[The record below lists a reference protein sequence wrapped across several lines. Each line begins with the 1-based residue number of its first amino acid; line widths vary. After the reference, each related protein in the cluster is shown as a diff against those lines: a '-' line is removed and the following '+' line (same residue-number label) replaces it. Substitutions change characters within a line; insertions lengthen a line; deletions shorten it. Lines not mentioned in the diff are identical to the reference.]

1 MVEYPLPAVA
11 APPPETDDELPVTV
25 PIRVV
30 NRDIRPL
37 GDPPATE
44 SAGVDVTPAVHVP
57 VRRLA
62 HKTVNLE
69 SAGQAKLIVS
79 PARRVTAH
87 PAALP
92 PGCRPRLRVLRGQKL
107 NHEYPIYE
115 GVNYLGRR
123 DDEPID
129 IDLEDQEPA
138 DRIWTS
144 RKHAAIHFL
153 NGVLEIEDLNS
164 LNGTFVNRTRVAPG
178 HRRALAIND
187 IVQVGTI
194 QMRIL
199 A

>member
-1 MVEYPLPAVA
+1 MVKHPLPAAA
-11 APPPETDDELPVTV
+11 APPPESDDELPVTV

-37 GDPPATE
+37 DDLSAKE
-44 SAGVDVTPAVHVP
+44 SAGVDVTPAVRVP
-57 VRRLA
+57 VRLLA
-62 HKTVNLE
+62 HKTVDLE

-92 PGCRPRLRVLRGQKL
+92 PGCRPRLRVLRGLKL

-123 DDEPID
+123 DNEPID